1 MSACF
6 DVTIK
11 SNTRSNAVMDST
23 PFPYDLVQ
31 AQHDWNTTYR
41 ALTTSGNRPTTAL
54 RRRLLDLSARIWWHP
69 FWATVP
75 GNVPAARVELRR
87 LARTQSRGGEA
98 A

>member
-1 MSACF
+1 
-6 DVTIK
+6 
-11 SNTRSNAVMDST
+11 MDST

-41 ALTTSGNRPTTAL
+41 ALTTSGNRLTTSGNRLTTAL